1 MKIEVGDTD
10 DGSLD
15 GAYCP
20 QCNREEDDDG
30 GIIEVDMEEPF
41 QYYNYFCN
49 AGCGFKVYVRI
60 QHIIEEIE
68 LGETADEDMVVK
80 KYSSF

>member
-15 GAYCP
+15 GACCP

-41 QYYNYFCN
+41 NITTISVMLAVGSKFTL
-49 AGCGFKVYVRI
+49 
-60 QHIIEEIE
+60 E
-68 LGETADEDMVVK
+68 
-80 KYSSF
+80 YST

>member
-41 QYYNYFCN
+41 QYY
-49 AGCGFKVYVRI
+49 
-60 QHIIEEIE
+60 H
-68 LGETADEDMVVK
+68 
-80 KYSSF
+80 